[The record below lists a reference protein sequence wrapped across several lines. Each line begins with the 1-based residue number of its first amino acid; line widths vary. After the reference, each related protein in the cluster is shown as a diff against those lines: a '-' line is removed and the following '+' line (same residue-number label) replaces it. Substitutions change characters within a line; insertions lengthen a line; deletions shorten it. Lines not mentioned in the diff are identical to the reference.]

1 MTRVTNR
8 LIHVKQTVER
18 ETKDDAVASKNA
30 EMLNIFVD
38 ETLERMFDEIDET
51 LDVML
56 EDALEEKLE
65 MAETM
70 VVSENNNRSR
80 HKIGTVAQ
88 VDLSQ

>member
-1 MTRVTNR
+1 MTNR
-8 LIHVKQTVER
+8 LIHIKQTVER